1 MATETELAALADALR
16 SATGAT
22 NASAS
27 AAGQAANAMTEA
39 QKGAKQFSNAVDAVP
54 GAVGGF
60 IRSVAQG
67 NTEFKQFNTMLDLAT
82 SAAGGL
88 ARTIPVLGGFFAAGI
103 QAAGEAAKFLV
114 TQLDDVN
121 STFREFGKTG
131 ALGAQGMQGL
141 VDQFAQSG
149 LTLQS
154 YRKIILSNSD
164 ALAAMSGMVS
174 TGADTF
180 SKAVGILANDSTD
193 VGMEL
198 RRLGLN
204 AEGMGEA
211 AAAFMSR
218 EARLGR
224 AQGMSAQ
231 QLAAGTAKYA
241 KELDEIAKITGAT
254 KDSMKAQQDAA
265 LSEARFR
272 AQTQLM
278 IDKGL
283 DPTNLI
289 NFQTA
294 ISQMAPALGQGIRDL
309 STGNATT
316 DAAKQLIASSGGA
329 ASKILDNLKNGL
341 IGPAE
346 AGQQLQEAIKANRT
360 AMLNHSVAVGN
371 DSGVFPDLAQTV
383 NFLER
388 DLSNWGKVVTETQKK
403 QTEGGDKLTESTIQA
418 SRNMELFSQG
428 LNQLAVEA
436 LPYTAK
442 VLVTSMEVI
451 KKVVQ
456 GIMPEGYLPPA
467 WSNVQAQPGAPAAP
481 GASNAPAFIQQNAAA
496 LAQSMAG
503 RPQLNLGSNP
513 AGGTAATPGAPDPL
527 AGLSNVTSRGE
538 RGSAG
543 YIDPKLIELAHKV
556 AAAYPGSRF
565 SSIND
570 YYHTSGKHT
579 EGKAL
584 DFVLPPEFGPVT
596 VEKGEAIRQALINM
610 GFGAGTKDEY
620 NSRSRGW
627 TGSHIH
633 AELATGGV
641 ISGPRSG
648 YSATLHG
655 TEAVVP
661 LPDGRSIP
669 VQNVDSGASAEQ
681 LDRLDTIISVMRD
694 QVTATK
700 KLLQYAS

>member
-39 QKGAKQFSNAVDAVP
+39 QKGAKQFSNAVDAAP

-103 QAAGEAAKFLV
+103 QAAGEAAKLLV

-428 LNQLAVEA
+428 LNQLAVGA

-442 VLVTSMEVI
+442 VLVSTMDVI
-451 KKVVQ
+451 KNVVQ

-467 WSNVQAQPGAPAAP
+467 WSDIQAQPGAAASSNNGPTPNTTAGGAASGRSSSGTIRRPPAA
-481 GASNAPAFIQQNAAA
+481 A
-496 LAQSMAG
+496 
-503 RPQLNLGSNP
+503 P

-669 VQNVDSGASAEQ
+669 VQTVDSGASAEQ

>member
-1 MATETELAALADALR
+1 
-16 SATGAT
+16 
-22 NASAS
+22 
-27 AAGQAANAMTEA
+27 
-39 QKGAKQFSNAVDAVP
+39 
-54 GAVGGF
+54 
-60 IRSVAQG
+60 
-67 NTEFKQFNTMLDLAT
+67 
-82 SAAGGL
+82 
-88 ARTIPVLGGFFAAGI
+88 
-103 QAAGEAAKFLV
+103 
-114 TQLDDVN
+114 
-121 STFREFGKTG
+121 
-131 ALGAQGMQGL
+131 
-141 VDQFAQSG
+141 
-149 LTLQS
+149 
-154 YRKIILSNSD
+154 
-164 ALAAMSGMVS
+164 
-174 TGADTF
+174 
-180 SKAVGILANDSTD
+180 
-193 VGMEL
+193 
-198 RRLGLN
+198 
-204 AEGMGEA
+204 
-211 AAAFMSR
+211 
-218 EARLGR
+218 
-224 AQGMSAQ
+224 
-231 QLAAGTAKYA
+231 
-241 KELDEIAKITGAT
+241 
-254 KDSMKAQQDAA
+254 
-265 LSEARFR
+265 
-272 AQTQLM
+272 
-278 IDKGL
+278 
-283 DPTNLI
+283 
-289 NFQTA
+289 
-294 ISQMAPALGQGIRDL
+294 
-309 STGNATT
+309 
-316 DAAKQLIASSGGA
+316 
-329 ASKILDNLKNGL
+329 
-341 IGPAE
+341 
-346 AGQQLQEAIKANRT
+346 
-360 AMLNHSVAVGN
+360 MLNHSVAVGN

-428 LNQLAVEA
+428 LNQLAVGA

-442 VLVTSMEVI
+442 VLVSTMDVI
-451 KKVVQ
+451 KNVVQ

-467 WSNVQAQPGAPAAP
+467 WSDIQAQPGAAASSNNGPTPNTTAGGAASGRSSSGTIRRPPAA
-481 GASNAPAFIQQNAAA
+481 A
-496 LAQSMAG
+496 
-503 RPQLNLGSNP
+503 P

-669 VQNVDSGASAEQ
+669 VQTVDSGASAEQ